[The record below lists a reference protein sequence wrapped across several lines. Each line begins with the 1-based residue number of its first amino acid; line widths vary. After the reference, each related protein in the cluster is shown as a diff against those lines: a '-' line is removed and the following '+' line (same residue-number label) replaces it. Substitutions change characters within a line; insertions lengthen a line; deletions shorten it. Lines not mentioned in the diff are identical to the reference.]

1 MNHEAWHAK
10 NSDFSFAIG
19 GELRTFFK
27 AKDTTKPAYD
37 YEGLFPGI
45 LLGTNIK
52 SDSGSS

>member
-1 MNHEAWHAK
+1 MNLKAWHAK

-19 GELRTFFK
+19 GVLSTFFK
-27 AKDTTKPAYD
+27 TKDTTKSTYD

-45 LLGTNIK
+45 MLGTNIE